1 VDGLEGDS
9 IGNFGGR
16 EVVVRKYFLILCD
29 GNTFRGGSRSKCL
42 D

>member
-16 EVVVRKYFLILCD
+16 EVVLRKAFGDFCD
-29 GNTFRGGSRSKCL
+29 GQQL
-42 D
+42 